1 MVVWWILVA
10 LVVVY
15 VLKGII
21 IIQQAE
27 AVIVERL
34 GKFEKE
40 LSPGLNFIFPIL
52 EAPRAIS
59 WKITQKLPNG
69 ESYSYIKDRV
79 KIDLRESVYDFP
91 RQNVITKDNVTISI
105 NALLYFQIVNAK
117 SAVYEIQNLPEAIEK
132 LTQTTLRN
140 LVGAIDLDETLV
152 SRDKINHELRA
163 ILDEATNKWGVKVNR
178 VELQDI
184 IPPADIQQAMEKQM
198 KAERERRAA
207 ILEAEGLKK
216 SAILKAEGQK
226 EAEINRAEGE
236 KQSAILRAEGSA
248 EARIKNANAEAEAIR
263 AVSDAIASNG
273 QPDKYLIAMK
283 YLETLKSITEGEN
296 NKVVYMP
303 YEATGILSSIDGIKQ
318 MLESSGK
325 ASKKSA

>member
-91 RQNVITKDNVTISI
+91 RQNVITKDNVSISI

-263 AVSDAIASNG
+263 AVSEAIASNG

-325 ASKKSA
+325 TSKKSA

>member
-1 MVVWWILVA
+1 MFWAVLLL
-10 LVVVY
+10 LVVIY
-15 VLKGII
+15 VIKGVII
-21 IIQQAE
+21 VQQAE

-40 LSPGLNFIFPIL
+40 LGPGLNFIFPIL
-52 EAPRAIS
+52 ETTRPIA
-59 WKITQKLPNG
+59 WKFSRRDVNG
-69 ESYSYIKDRV
+69 NAYSYIREKT
-79 KIDLRESVYDFP
+79 KIDLREAVYDFP

-105 NALLYFQIVNAK
+105 NALLYFQIVNPK

-140 LVGAIDLDETLV
+140 LVGALDLDETLV

-163 ILDEATNKWGVKVNR
+163 ILDDATNKWGVKVNR

-207 ILEAEGLKK
+207 ILEAEGLKR

-226 EAEINRAEGE
+226 GDERPVCAPYGRDFE
-236 KQSAILRAEGSA
+236 KQAAVLRAEGDAS
-248 EARIKNANAEAEAIR
+248 ARIKTAEAESEAIKL
-263 AVSDAIASNG
+263 VIKAIADKG

-283 YLETLKSITEGEN
+283 YLETLKSITEGED
-296 NKVVYMP
+296 NKIVYMP
-303 YEATGILSSIDGIKQ
+303 YEATGILSSVDGIREMFNQ
-318 MLESSGK
+318 TPK
-325 ASKKSA
+325 A

>member
-1 MVVWWILVA
+1 MTFLWILVVA
-10 LVVVY
+10 VVIY
-15 VLKGII
+15 VIKGVII
-21 IIQQAE
+21 VQQVE

-34 GKFEKE
+34 GKFERE
-40 LSPGLNFIFPIL
+40 LTPGFNFIFPIL
-52 EAPRAIS
+52 EAPRSVA
-59 WKITQKLPNG
+59 WKMTQRLPNG
-69 ESYSYIKDRV
+69 ESYSYIKEKS
-79 KIDLRESVYDFP
+79 KIDLREAVYDFP

-105 NALLYFQIVNAK
+105 NALLYFQIVNPK

-140 LVGAIDLDETLV
+140 LVGALDLDETLV

-163 ILDEATNKWGVKVNR
+163 ILDDATNKWGVKVNR
-178 VELQDI
+178 VELQDV
-184 IPPADIQQAMEKQM
+184 IPPMDIQQAMEKQM

-216 SAILKAEGQK
+216 ASILKAEGQK
-226 EAEINRAEGE
+226 EAEINRAEGDR
-236 KQSAILRAEGSA
+236 QAAILQAEGQA
-248 EARIKNANAEAEAIR
+248 EARIKTANAESEAIKLVIE
-263 AVSDAIASNG
+263 AISDKG
-273 QPDKYLIAMK
+273 RPDQYLIAMK

-318 MLESSGK
+318 MFDK
-325 ASKKSA
+325 NPPVC

>member
-1 MVVWWILVA
+1 MVVWWILIA
-10 LVVVY
+10 LVVIY

-52 EAPRAIS
+52 EAPRTIS